1 MLSGDFHSVSQPCVS
16 SAKLRIDNRI
26 FVSAVCVKLQIA
38 NTQIQIV
45 QTRAALSPNV
55 CHPTQAG
62 IDLGSRATY
71 AGTQLAV
78 AAAFFGCH
86 LATATPGGT
95 WVPPV
100 LVAAR
105 HWWQWRAEGSV
116 GDTAPV
122 KVAEATAR

>member
-38 NTQIQIV
+38 NTQIQFV

-78 AAAFFGCH
+78 AAAF
-86 LATATPGGT
+86 LAAT
-95 WVPPV
+95 WPPPP
-100 LVAAR
+100 LVALGY
-105 HWWQWRAEGSV
+105 HQCWWQPGIGGSGV
-116 GDTAPV
+116 LRD
-122 KVAEATAR
+122 R